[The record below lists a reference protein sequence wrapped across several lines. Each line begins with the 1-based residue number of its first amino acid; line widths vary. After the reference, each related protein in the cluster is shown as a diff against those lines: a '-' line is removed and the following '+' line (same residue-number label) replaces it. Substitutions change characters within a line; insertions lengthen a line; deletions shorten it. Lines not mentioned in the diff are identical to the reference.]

1 MDKIDK
7 AIRVIGMALI
17 WSVVMLFAG
26 MAANSEMVII
36 VATIAIILTVI
47 AALIVTTA
55 MLLEG
60 ICD

>member
-7 AIRVIGMALI
+7 AIRIIGIALI
-17 WSVVMLFAG
+17 WSVSMFFAG
-26 MAANSEMVII
+26 MAANSEIVII
-36 VATIAIILTVI
+36 IATVAIILTVI

-60 ICD
+60 IRE